1 MERIRAAA
9 DRGIEPHPFSAFTF
23 SPVHLRPDGRGKVR
37 IKSADPLAPPA
48 IQFNFLASDYD
59 FQALIFGSRLS
70 RKIAAQPALRP
81 FVGEEVIP
89 GAA

>member
-1 MERIRAAA
+1 MYWTWLL
-9 DRGIEPHPFSAFTF
+9 RG
-23 SPVHLRPDGRGKVR
+23 SPTPGRVESVTEQHASVR

-59 FQALIFGSRLS
+59 FQALIYGARLS
-70 RKIAAQPALRP
+70 RKIAAQPALKP

-89 GAA
+89 GEA